1 MNRIVMS
8 AAAVAMLALAA
19 CGSSSAAGPAST
31 SASSSANTQS
41 GRGPGR
47 NGASGELVKIS
58 GTTLILNAQSG
69 DVTVVYNGSTRIQK
83 TSTGT
88 VADIVT
94 GTCIVAT
101 GQKDSSGA
109 VTASVVRLSSKVNGS
124 CAPGG
129 PGAGNGARPTPSGTP
144 RPGQANAG
152 FAAGEV
158 TAVSGTSVTVLD
170 ATGASRPVTVPT
182 TVRVSTSSSA
192 SASDLAV
199 GDCVLAT
206 GSKDASGTVTA
217 RSLSIVPA
225 GPSGCFTGAGGR
237 GFGGGFGGG
246 GGGGGGAAGAGGG
259 APPAD

>member
-19 CGSSSAAGPAST
+19 CGTSAAGPAST
-31 SASSSANTQS
+31 SASSSASTQS

-47 NGASGELVKIS
+47 NGASGELVKLS

-94 GTCIVAT
+94 GSCIVAA

-109 VTASVVRLSSKVNGS
+109 VTASVVRVSSKVNGS
-124 CAPGG
+124 CALGG
-129 PGAGNGARPTPSGTP
+129 PGAGGGPRPTPRGTP
-144 RPGQANAG
+144 RADQANAG

-206 GSKDASGTVTA
+206 GSKDASGTVSA

>member
-8 AAAVAMLALAA
+8 AGAVAMLVLAA
-19 CGSSSAAGPAST
+19 CGSSNAAGTASSSGSS
-31 SASSSANTQS
+31 SASSQN

-88 VADIVT
+88 VADIVA

-101 GQKDSSGA
+101 GQKDASGA
-109 VTASVVRLSSKVNGS
+109 VTASVVRLSPKVNGS
-124 CAPGG
+124 CALGG
-129 PGAGNGARPTPSGTP
+129 PGAGGGARPTPRGTP
-144 RPGQANAG
+144 RANPANTG
-152 FAAGEV
+152 FATGEV

-170 ATGASRPVTVPT
+170 ATGGSRPVTVPT
-182 TVRVSTSSSA
+182 TVRVSKSSPA
-192 SASDLAV
+192 SASDLGV

-206 GSKDASGTVTA
+206 GPKDSSGTVTA
-217 RSLSIVPA
+217 RTLSIVPA
-225 GPSGCFTGAGGR
+225 GPSGCFTGGGGR

-246 GGGGGGAAGAGGG
+246 AVAPAGG